1 MQFSPDG
8 PQLND
13 HSKNHQACSTSDTIP
28 LPHIVLSDDEDDEEH
43 PTIDSSNQNLDK
55 LSNPADI
62 QHPHLQQ
69 HQHELDPPRAVV
81 HTDQADSSDEAER
94 PRQRKNQNAIAHSSP
109 ATDSWSVPEDIHTA
123 DDVKRLIIAVS
134 KDSTIPEPEKDRR
147 RQLLHSALF
156 LKHQRQNGAQFQKK
170 MEQEATCA
178 TYSSVIDPE
187 TGRPMLGCEHYPRK
201 CKLLADCC
209 KSWVV
214 CRHCHDQQNLGHTMT
229 RFDTKLIMCML
240 CNLEQ
245 PVSNKCINPACDV
258 QFARY
263 FCAKCKFYDGSP
275 GKNIYHCDHCRIC
288 RVGKGLGHDNFHC
301 SNCDACVSLKYE
313 KDHRCLKRSLDA
325 HCPVCK
331 QYLFTSTKP
340 VVFMKC
346 GHTMHA
352 HCFDDY
358 ISSYYTCPLCHKALT
373 NMTSYYNQIDQ
384 VVQHQTLPEEIR
396 SRRAEILCHDCGGKC
411 ETQFH
416 YLHLKCTL
424 CNSYNTRLIR
434 TFDIPNAPSNVLSPS
449 TSRQQQCTLNEG
461 SDAGADVDDD
471 SDGIED
477 ECNADDDV
485 ISEDRCDQEG
495 TETLPDTEKIRNDED
510 MVTAG
515 HAELARTPE
524 NELAG
529 KEMAEKN
536 AVKTVKINE
545 NDIGECDGEIQDK
558 TTDIQDKI
566 STSSIHRTISLSTS
580 QPAKKRNR
588 HAIDHNRSVRFR
600 HGHNGVQV
608 EDDKLQSMVADRGI
622 VGPHTSPSHG
632 RVTSPQ
638 SAHQESGWVP
648 SDGMKRQKGVGRNLH
663 KNCVLPEDEEVE
675 VEGDM
680 ELEQFVALH
689 GPTSRG
695 GISSLPRPGS
705 SSSVE
710 KERVDINRNNDTST
724 KAVEGGSGPFPR

>member
-8 PQLND
+8 PQLNN
-13 HSKNHQACSTSDTIP
+13 HPKNSQAFSTSDTIP
-28 LPHIVLSDDEDDEEH
+28 HPPIVLSDDEDCEEH
-43 PTIDSSNQNLDK
+43 PTINSSDQNSDQP
-55 LSNPADI
+55 SNPSDKRRT
-62 QHPHLQQ
+62 QLQQ
-69 HQHELDPPRAVV
+69 HQHQLDPPRAVV
-81 HTDQADSSDEAER
+81 YTDQAVSSDEEER
-94 PRQRKNQNAIAHSSP
+94 PRQQKDQNVIAHSSP
-109 ATDSWSVPEDIHTA
+109 ATHLWSVPEDIHTA

-134 KDSTIPEPEKDRR
+134 KDTTISEPEKNRR

-156 LKHQRQNGAQFQKK
+156 LKHQRQNDVQFQKK

-201 CKLLADCC
+201 CKLLAECC

-240 CNLEQ
+240 CNREQ
-245 PVSNKCINPACDV
+245 PVSNKCINPACAV
-258 QFARY
+258 EFARY

-352 HCFDDY
+352 HCFDEY

-384 VVQHQTLPEEIR
+384 VVQHQTLPDEIR

-434 TFDIPNAPSNVLSPS
+434 TFDIPNAPSNVLSHP
-449 TSRQQQCTLNEG
+449 TSRQQSTLNEE
-461 SDAGADVDDD
+461 SDVGADVDNDND
-471 SDGIED
+471 EIED
-477 ECNADDDV
+477 ESNGGDNV
-485 ISEDRCDQEG
+485 ISEDCCEQEG
-495 TETLPDTEKIRNDED
+495 VETLLDTGTIRKEENEA
-510 MVTAG
+510 TAG
-515 HAELARTPE
+515 HLELAQTPE
-524 NELAG
+524 NELTG
-529 KEMAEKN
+529 KEMAEGN
-536 AVKTVKINE
+536 VVKINN
-545 NDIGECDGEIQDK
+545 NDSGECDGETQDR
-558 TTDIQDKI
+558 TTDIQGEI
-566 STSSIHRTISLSTS
+566 SSSSIHKTISPSAS
-580 QPAKKRNR
+580 QAMKKRNR
-588 HAIDHNRSVRFR
+588 HANHHNRSVRLRRR
-600 HGHNGVQV
+600 HDDVQV
-608 EDDKLQSMVADRGI
+608 KDDESQSLVADRGI
-622 VGPHTSPSHG
+622 VGPHSSPSHE
-632 RVTSPQ
+632 RVALPP
-638 SAHQESGWVP
+638 SAHQESGCIP
-648 SDGMKRQKGVGRNLH
+648 SDGMKRQNSAGRNSH
-663 KNCVLPEDEEVE
+663 EKCVLSEDEEVN

-689 GPTSRG
+689 GPASRG
-695 GISSLPRPGS
+695 GISSLPKLES
-705 SSSVE
+705 SSGAG
-710 KERVDINRNNDTST
+710 KERVVINRDNDIST
-724 KAVEGGSGPFPR
+724 KAVEGGSKPFSQTFP